1 MKSLKMISAKCM
13 LLVAEKALLSG
24 IVLNIRNTESVINKV
39 NDKIATMC
47 KEKTFIFISNNNI
60 SCFNL
65 FNNRLNL
72 IELNRCVIANNFI
85 YNLNNFSGLPDHHPN
100 TTIYTPA
107 LKIMII

>member
-13 LLVAEKALLSG
+13 LLVAEKALLSR

-47 KEKTFIFISNNNI
+47 KEIISNNNI

-100 TTIYTPA
+100 ITIYTPA